1 MMTDMGDESNTGA
14 PESDDLSSAR
24 RIKIALIAVGI
35 FAGLVLLYFM
45 FRGQPILEDAE
56 TAVMVAEPEPE
67 AAAPLDAVWLAIERI
82 PADLIDED
90 GAVIGSVFIDVGL
103 AVGDAADEL
112 YLSEHLVEVR
122 LAILR
127 ALASEGIGRQ
137 DEPLKIDRE
146 RVADMIIV
154 AANQALGRAV
164 VIEVSVPKSLSGG

>member
-1 MMTDMGDESNTGA
+1 M
-14 PESDDLSSAR
+14 
-24 RIKIALIAVGI
+24 
-35 FAGLVLLYFM
+35 
-45 FRGQPILEDAE
+45 
-56 TAVMVAEPEPE
+56 
-67 AAAPLDAVWLAIERI
+67 WLAIERI

-137 DEPLKIDRE
+137 DDPLKIDRE

-164 VIEVSVPKSLSGG
+164 IIEVSVPKSLGGG